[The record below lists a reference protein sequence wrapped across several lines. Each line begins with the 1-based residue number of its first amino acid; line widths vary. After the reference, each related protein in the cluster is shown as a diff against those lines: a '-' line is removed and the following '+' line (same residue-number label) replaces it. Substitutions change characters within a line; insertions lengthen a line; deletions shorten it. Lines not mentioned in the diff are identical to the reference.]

1 MATGLIGTI
10 GTFDPKK
17 EVIETYLAR
26 LDVWLA
32 ANKVDNAD
40 RVVTSLAVVGA
51 EAFEVLQSECFPD
64 KPATKSLKDIQDIL
78 TKYYHTPRNTMSE
91 RIQFRS
97 RVQGEKES
105 ISDYLIALKRL
116 AMSCDFREA
125 LESNLKEAFIH
136 GLKDATIKKRMLT
149 TEVNWAQMQTQA
161 IAMEQ
166 VQKDVDPC
174 PTSTVNKVT
183 RHSRGSIKP
192 RRGRGNAHGQWHQA
206 RQSSEACERCHGN
219 HPSFACPFKH
229 SWCHGCRRKGHIKS
243 ACRNKSTAIQSTDE
257 QSWKGTTARRGHS
270 RGGTRGRG
278 SSGRGQSIRQ
288 VTEEQTED
296 LEIDAI
302 TNLRLFAVD
311 AEGESANF
319 MVDMTVE
326 NQTIR
331 FAIDTQ
337 AAVTVVSE
345 DTYKKYFR
353 HCELLPVRGTLK
365 SYSGHFIPVL
375 GRIRV
380 SVEQNDQIHQLNI
393 VIVKGAS
400 KTSLLGR
407 DWLTKLR
414 MNWKQIFEAFSV
426 TDTVQCNSI
435 ESVLEK
441 HKQVFTRK
449 STHNTIKDFEVELKL
464 KPDTKP
470 VFMKARPV
478 PYALKKAV
486 EDNLTAA
493 VNDGILEPV
502 RTSKWASPVV
512 IAPKADKSIRIC
524 GDYKRTVNQHL
535 DDEVYPLPTANDI
548 FSTLAGG
555 TVFTKLDLSNA
566 YQQIA
571 LSEEAKQLMTINTHK
586 GLFRYKRLPYGIKV
600 APAIFQS
607 VMDQILA
614 GLEGVCCFIDDI
626 LITSKDMGTHV
637 KLLDQVLQRLEEYGV
652 LVKKEKCAF
661 AVSHVDYLGH
671 SISGNGIRPNNDK
684 VKAIQAVATPRNVS
698 ELKSFL
704 GAVTFYHKFLPNF
717 ATICCPLYQLT
728 RTGVKWVWT
737 RQCTKAM
744 NTIKSMLASDL
755 VLAHY
760 DPTLSLKVASDAS
773 PHGVG
778 AVLAVVDSHGF
789 ERPVAYASR
798 TLTSAE
804 RNYSQ
809 LEREAVGIMFAIKR
823 FHKYIY
829 GRQFIL
835 VTDNKPLTS
844 IFSPS
849 KDIPTLSALRLQ
861 RWALALMAHNYTI
874 EFRRTEDHGNV
885 DMLSRFPDPDGEE
898 ETELP
903 INHFSYLEDLPVTSA
918 EVRKETA
925 TDPVLSKVV
934 RYVMHG
940 WPAASEIDESLVPYQ
955 RRKNELSLETG
966 CLLWGMRV
974 VIPGVLRQRVLD
986 DLHHEHTGIVR
997 MKMLARS
1004 YCWFPNIDDSLE
1016 KMSKQCESC
1025 AVHANAPPA
1034 ATTVSWPTCSQ
1045 AFERVHVDFG
1055 TLDDK
1060 DLLILVDVYSK
1071 WIEVAVMSNTT
1082 ASQTI
1087 GVLRSWFARF
1097 GIPRELV
1104 SDNGPQFTAE
1114 LFTDFMRCNG
1124 VKHTLIPPYSPQT
1137 NGSAEK
1143 SVQVVKSIL
1152 KKQVAEQTA
1161 GLGRTR
1167 TFNQRLDDF
1176 LITYRS
1182 TPTTATGVSPA
1193 ERFFGRKIR
1202 TRLSLLRPE
1211 DKVRFRPQSDSV
1223 REFSDGDLVWV
1234 RNLGGRPKWVPGEVV
1249 RREGL
1254 LKYEVYLGNRSRLV
1268 HVDHLMKRSTL
1279 LKNQA
1284 DVNEFQEPEGSCVNV
1299 PKVPVENVPI
1309 VRVPNRAPIVNVPNI
1324 PSVRGSVPTTPS
1336 ASAPNTPMRS
1346 VPSTPVKNMSSSPIT
1361 NARMTSPVR
1370 RYPARNRQAPAR
1382 LIEQM

>member
-1 MATGLIGTI
+1 MATSLIGTI
-10 GTFDPKK
+10 GPFDPKK

-32 ANKVDNAD
+32 ANKVQDGD
-40 RVVTSLAVVGA
+40 KVVTTLAVIGA

-64 KPATKSLKDIQDIL
+64 KPTTKSLKDICEIL

-91 RIQFRS
+91 RIHFRS

-116 AMSCDFREA
+116 AMMCDFQNA

-136 GLKDATIKKRMLT
+136 GLKDSTIKKRMLT

-166 VQKDVDPC
+166 VQKDIDPS
-174 PTSTVNKVT
+174 PTNNVNKVT
-183 RHSRGSIKP
+183 RHTRGSFKP
-192 RRGRGNAHGQWHQA
+192 RRGRGYAHGQSHHS
-206 RQSSEACERCHGN
+206 RQTNEPCERCHGK
-219 HPSFACPFKH
+219 HQSYACPFKH
-229 SWCHGCRRKGHIKS
+229 SWCHACRRKGHIKS
-243 ACRNKSTAIQSTDE
+243 ACRNKPAASQPADE
-257 QSWKGTTARRGHS
+257 QSSTNTTGGRGHG
-270 RGGTRGRG
+270 RGGTRSRGSFGRG
-278 SSGRGQSIRQ
+278 RSIRQ
-288 VTEEQTED
+288 VTEEQAEE

-302 TNLRLFAVD
+302 SNLRLYAVD
-311 AEGESANF
+311 AEGENAQF

-326 NQTIR
+326 NQSVK

-337 AAVTVVSE
+337 ASVTVVSE
-345 DTYKKYFR
+345 DTYEKYFQ
-353 HCELLPVRGTLK
+353 HCELLPIRGTLK
-365 SYSGHFIPVL
+365 SYSGHLIPVL
-375 GRIRV
+375 GRIKV
-380 SVEQNDQIHQLNI
+380 TVEHNGQIQQLNI
-393 VIVKGAS
+393 VVVKGA
-400 KTSLLGR
+400 KMSLLGR
-407 DWLTKLR
+407 DWLAKLR
-414 MNWKQIFEAFSV
+414 MNWKRIFEAFSV
-426 TDTVQCNSI
+426 TNTEQCDSI
-435 ESVLEK
+435 QAVLEK
-441 HKQVFTRK
+441 HQQVFTRK
-449 STHNTIKDFEVELKL
+449 ATHNTIKDFEVDLKL
-464 KPDTKP
+464 KPETKP

-478 PYALKKAV
+478 PYSLKKAV
-486 EDNLTAA
+486 EDNLTTA

-512 IAPKADKSIRIC
+512 VAPKANKSIRIC
-524 GDYKRTVNQHL
+524 GDYKRTVNLHL

-555 TVFTKLDLSNA
+555 TVFSKLDLSNA

-571 LSEEAKQLMTINTHK
+571 LSDDAKQLMTINTHK

-626 LITSKDMGTHV
+626 LITSKDMRTHV
-637 KLLDQVLQRLEEYGV
+637 MLLDQVLQRLEEYGV

-661 AVSHVDYLGH
+661 AVSQVDYLGH
-671 SISGNGIRPNNDK
+671 CISGNGIRPNNDK
-684 VKAIQAVATPRNVS
+684 IKAIQAIETPRNVS

-717 ATICCPLYQLT
+717 ATICTRLYQLT
-728 RTGVKWVWT
+728 RTGAKWSWSS
-737 RQCTKAM
+737 QCAKAV
-744 NTIKSMLASDL
+744 NKIKSMLASEL

-760 DPTLSLKVASDAS
+760 DPTLPLKVASDAS
-773 PHGVG
+773 PYGVG
-778 AVLAVVDSHGF
+778 AVLAVVDSHGN

-798 TLTSAE
+798 TLTPAE

-829 GRQFIL
+829 GRHFIL

-849 KDIPTLSALRLQ
+849 KEVPTLSALRLQ

-874 EFRRTEDHGNV
+874 EFRKTEDHGNV
-885 DMLSRFPDPDGEE
+885 DMLSRFPDPEGEE

-903 INHFSYLEDLPVTSA
+903 INHFSYLEDLPVTSE
-918 EVRKETA
+918 EVQKETA
-925 TDPVLSKVV
+925 ADPVLSRVV
-934 RYVMHG
+934 RYMMHG
-940 WPAASEIDESLVPYQ
+940 WPSSASESDDSLVPYQ
-955 RRKNELSLETG
+955 RRKQELSLESG

-974 VIPGVLRQRVLD
+974 VIPESLRQRVLD

-1004 YCWFPNIDDSLE
+1004 FCWFPKIDEALE
-1016 KMSKQCESC
+1016 KISRQCEAC

-1034 ATTVSWPTCSQ
+1034 ATTVSWPACSQ
-1045 AFERVHVDFG
+1045 VCERVHVDFG
-1055 TLDDK
+1055 SLEDK
-1060 DLLILVDVYSK
+1060 DLLILVDSYSR
-1071 WIEVAVMSNTT
+1071 WIEVAVMSSTT

-1087 GVLRSWFARF
+1087 EVLRSWFARF
-1097 GIPRELV
+1097 GIPKELV
-1104 SDNGPQFTAE
+1104 SDNGPQFTSE
-1114 LFTDFMRCNG
+1114 LFAEFLRCNG
-1124 VKHTLIPPYSPQT
+1124 VKHTLTPPYSPQT
-1137 NGSAEK
+1137 NGSGEK
-1143 SVQVVKSIL
+1143 SVQIVKSTL
-1152 KKQVAEQTA
+1152 KKQIAEQSA
-1161 GLGRTR
+1161 SLRR
-1167 TFNQRLDDF
+1167 SRSLSQRLDDF

-1193 ERFFGRKIR
+1193 ERFLGRKLR

-1211 DKVRFRPQSDSV
+1211 DKVRVKMQSENI
-1223 REFSDGDLVWV
+1223 RKFNEGDLVWV
-1234 RNLGGRPKWVPGEVV
+1234 RNFIGKPKWLPGEVV

-1254 LKYEVYLGNRSRLV
+1254 LKYEVNLGTRSRLV
-1268 HVDHLMKRSTL
+1268 HVDHLTKRSTVV
-1279 LKNQA
+1279 KDNTN
-1284 DVNEFQEPEGSCVNV
+1284 VNVFQEPGGSSVSV
-1299 PKVPVENVPI
+1299 PKEHAESVPI
-1309 VRVPNRAPIVNVPNI
+1309 VRVPSRAPVVNVPST
-1324 PSVRGSVPTTPS
+1324 PSVRGSEPTTPS
-1336 ASAPNTPMRS
+1336 VG
-1346 VPSTPVKNMSSSPIT
+1346 VPSTPRREVMNPSISPQIV
-1361 NARMTSPVR
+1361 NAEMPSPVR
-1370 RYPARNRQAPAR
+1370 RNPTRNRQAPKR